1 MLGGGDGAGEE
12 ACGRRRRGA
21 RVILC
26 IHCIFPGCS
35 LQGVNLASPALDG
48 GCWGEE
54 PGQVPH
60 VSKLFSRHKLQDP
73 SPGAGAGWMLCGK

>member
-1 MLGGGDGAGEE
+1 MHAWGGDGAGEE
-12 ACGRRRRGA
+12 ACGRRRGA

-26 IHCIFPGCS
+26 IHCIFAGCS
-35 LQGVNLASPALDG
+35 LQGVNLTGPALGG

-54 PGQVPH
+54 PGQLLH
-60 VSKLFSRHKLQDP
+60 VSKVFSWHKLQDP